1 MLEYKVRQ
9 QIENENGVLVRFAIY
24 KGAVT
29 TENEMQLQADGS
41 IASVPVTRFRR
52 SAMVGTKQVLMPVG
66 TSKGLVSKR
75 LEKELK
81 DEASV
86 RKDIVVEHQRE
97 KIEVDEKQK

>member
-9 QIENENGVLVRFAIY
+9 QIENENGVLVRYAVY

-29 TENEMQLQADGS
+29 TEDEMQLQADGS
-41 IASVPVTRFRR
+41 IAPVPVTRFRR
-52 SAMVGTKQVLMPVG
+52 IAMVGTKEVLLPVG
-66 TSKGLVSKR
+66 TAKGLVTKR

-81 DEASV
+81 DEAAV
-86 RKDIVVEHQRE
+86 RKDVVVEHQRE